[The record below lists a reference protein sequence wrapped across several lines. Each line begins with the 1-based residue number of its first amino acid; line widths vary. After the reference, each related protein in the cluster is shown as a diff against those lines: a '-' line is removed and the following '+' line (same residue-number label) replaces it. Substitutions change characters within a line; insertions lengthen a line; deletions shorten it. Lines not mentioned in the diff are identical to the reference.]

1 MTDID
6 DLPWLDD
13 DGEPIGLLSIRDLFR
28 NIPDVLVWDHKPE
41 GAAGDLYI
49 FEWHTHHWID
59 QGQACKATYPGLAV
73 KLLAH
78 PVRHR
83 KGHWQAPYC
92 WIGRDHPRYLAAGGA
107 NSEGGLTGS
116 RLRSIDPDA
125 EIMKVTAT
133 AEDDRRNRALA
144 EERRR
149 EQQVGRKRSELARAK
164 GPGTRARLARE
175 LARLDDAA

>member
-1 MTDID
+1 MTDLD

-28 NIPDVLVWDHKPE
+28 NIPDVLVWDHEPAA
-41 GAAGDLYI
+41 AAGDLYV

-59 QGQACKATYPGLAV
+59 NGKAGKATTPGLAV

-116 RLRSIDPDA
+116 PIRSIDPDV
-125 EIMKVTAT
+125 EIVKAKVTD
-133 AEDDRRNRALA
+133 EDKRRNREMADQRRS
-144 EERRR
+144 EERT
-149 EQQVGRKRSELARAK
+149 EANN
-164 GPGTRARLARE
+164 ARLRRFIAEKKRT
-175 LARLDDAA
+175 AA